1 MGLHGDAMRVL
12 SGWTAPDHRQDGLR
26 REFLAHLKAH
36 KNGMWRACV
45 AGHLTASALVLD
57 PAGRRA
63 LLTLHPKAKLWLQL
77 GGHCEP
83 RDTTLAGAAVREA
96 TEESGIDGLRLLPGP
111 VGLDRHRVWCHGG
124 SYHLDVQYA
133 AVAPP
138 NAQERVSEE
147 STDLRWFDLDAL
159 PDPADDALRRLAHAS
174 ADLFRRSAR

>member
-1 MGLHGDAMRVL
+1 MSLHDDAVRVL
-12 SGWTAPDHRQDGLR
+12 SGWSAPDRRQDALR
-26 REFLAHLKAH
+26 RDFLAHLGRH
-36 KNGMWRACV
+36 ENGTLRECA

-57 PAGRRA
+57 PYGRRA

-83 RDTTLAGAAVREA
+83 GDATLAATAAREA

-133 AVAPP
+133 AVAP
-138 NAQERVSEE
+138 AGARERISDE

-159 PDPADDALRRLAHAS
+159 PEPVDDALIRLVAAAERILHG
-174 ADLFRRSAR
+174 